1 MPNDAEQP
9 PSTISTRG
17 CDSSN
22 AAAIEALTRR
32 LISGGKKR
40 RASAPKFPISE
51 RTNAFRKRFFAHAT
65 LAEWND
71 WQWQVRNRIRSLDS
85 LSRILNLSEDERSA
99 IERHTGSLPVG
110 ITPYYLSLFDR
121 DDAQACRKARI
132 DLLVQLGPL
141 APPFASLT
149 PFIMPIYD
157 LNHRLQPD
165 FPELKTQIPWRV
177 YLYTNA
183 CRYATFVL
191 VDSKE
196 GKEDVLQ
203 LYGQIGRAHV

>member
-1 MPNDAEQP
+1 MDGGSHYETVFLDALSELQP
-9 PSTISTRG
+9 RLPAELVFLVKPDSDLYALAAGGNLNYRG
-17 CDSSN
+17 VPIQALRGPQLQQSPPEAFLSN
-22 AAAIEALTRR
+22 PPPAVI
-32 LISGGKKR
+32 
-40 RASAPKFPISE
+40 PKIDP
-51 RTNAFRKRFFAHAT
+51 NAF
-65 LAEWND
+65 
-71 WQWQVRNRIRSLDS
+71 
-85 LSRILNLSEDERSA
+85 
-99 IERHTGSLPVG
+99 
-110 ITPYYLSLFDR
+110 YFDR